1 MIEGAILNIDGK
13 LLIGDW
19 NCLRTVRPTNH
30 YLGCASYYVGEI
42 GEWSF
47 LIRHGFS

>member
-13 LLIGDW
+13 LFIGDW
-19 NCLRTVRPTNH
+19 NCLRTVRPTIH